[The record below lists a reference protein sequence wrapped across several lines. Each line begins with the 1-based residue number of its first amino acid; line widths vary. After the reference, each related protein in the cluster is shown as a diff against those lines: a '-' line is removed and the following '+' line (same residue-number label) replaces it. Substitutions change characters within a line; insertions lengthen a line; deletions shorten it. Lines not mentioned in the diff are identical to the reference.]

1 MASTESKKFEI
12 KSNLERQNDIIKID
26 KLLEELASK
35 LVDKNLSPK
44 GKVMILKD
52 LEKMSYKAER
62 LRERHKE
69 DTLRNIS
76 NEASFRGFYK
86 EFLEIAG
93 LDENPDLQEEA
104 RRLMNKGIMRK
115 SYISGMDD
123 YYNNLLSAIQE
134 LLKSHKEDENT
145 NIRENLVLS
154 KIADT
159 FFLGFIRK
167 ARFRLIS
174 RNLELL
180 DEEDQKEALELVYK
194 FKEEDEEK
202 DEQV

>member
-12 KSNLERQNDIIKID
+12 KSNLERQNDIIEVEKS
-26 KLLEELASK
+26 LGELSSK
-35 LVDKNLSPK
+35 LVDKNLSPEE
-44 GKVMILKD
+44 KVKILKD

-86 EFLEIAG
+86 EFLDRAG

-104 RRLMNKGIMRK
+104 RRLMNKGIMRS
-115 SYISGMDD
+115 SYINGMND
-123 YYNNLLSAIQE
+123 YYDNLLSAIQE

-145 NIRENLVLS
+145 NIRESLVLS

-167 ARFRLIS
+167 AQFRLIS

-180 DEEDQKEALELVYK
+180 DEEDQEEALELVYK

-202 DEQV
+202 DE